1 MKDNNTSPVKQKK
14 SPRRFGRRLPFFART
29 LQRKLTFYI
38 LAVLIS
44 VSLLILLIYSIIA
57 LILPVS
63 KLHPLLTGIIFL
75 ASLTTVSA
83 IASSIIY
90 KNVFRPLRKMI
101 AATKEIASGNYK
113 IQLEETS
120 HPQSDLGMLQRSF
133 NNMARELDGI
143 EILRN
148 DFINNFSHE
157 FKTPMVSIRGFA
169 QQLQIG
175 GLTEQERREYIDII
189 ADESDRLTNM
199 ASNILLLS
207 KLESQ
212 QIVTEKT
219 EFYLDEQ
226 IRAAILML
234 EAGWV
239 EKNIELDIDLDGVK
253 YNFNEDMLSHVWI
266 NLFSNA
272 IKFTPPDGKITCTLR
287 NTESAAVVV
296 ISDTGMGMSED
307 VQRHIFEKFYQGDRS
322 HSGSGNGI
330 GLTVVRRIIDL
341 CGGSISIQSRPE
353 MGSTFTVT
361 LPHSIENHNH

>member
-1 MKDNNTSPVKQKK
+1 MKSNKK
-14 SPRRFGRRLPFFART
+14 PKNYPRRFGRSLPFFVKT

-44 VSLLILLIYSIIA
+44 VSIIILLIYSIIA
-57 LILPVS
+57 LVLPLS
-63 KLHPLLTGIIFL
+63 SMHPLVTGIIFL
-75 ASLTTVSA
+75 ASLTSVSA
-83 IASSIIY
+83 IAASVMY

-101 AATKEIASGNYK
+101 AATKEIAAGNYK
-113 IQLEETS
+113 VQLEETS

-157 FKTPMVSIRGFA
+157 FKTPIVSIRGFA

-175 GLTEQERREYIDII
+175 GLSEEERREYINII

-212 QIVTEKT
+212 QIVTERT

-239 EKNIELDIDLDGVK
+239 DKNIELDIDLDVVK
-253 YNFNEDMLSHVWI
+253 YVFNEDMLFHVWV
-266 NLFSNA
+266 NLFGNA
-272 IKFTPPDGKITCTLR
+272 IKFTPADGKITCTLR
-287 NTESAAVVV
+287 DTEDAAVVV
-296 ISDTGMGMSED
+296 ISDTGIGMNED
-307 VQRHIFEKFYQGDRS
+307 VQKRIFEKFYQGDRS
-322 HSGSGNGI
+322 HSAKGNGI
-330 GLTVVRRIIDL
+330 GLTIVRRVIDL
-341 CGGSISIQSRPE
+341 CGGSIEIESRPN

-361 LPHSIENHNH
+361 LPHQNNNH